1 MGPVMY
7 AKGEKALL
15 VILFGGLLSA
25 GEMSAV
31 HAAVIVP
38 LRAGCR
44 MTCFDFKY
52 NNIIIL

>member
-1 MGPVMY
+1 MCPVMY

-25 GEMSAV
+25 GGMSV
-31 HAAVIVP
+31 VNAAVFVP

-44 MTCFDFKY
+44 MACFDFEY
-52 NNIIIL
+52 NNIII